1 VYRAAIEVKR
11 YPLRNLSDAIRPAG
25 MRAAS
30 RVALELL
37 RRQRFVDDAALR
49 AGELYELQ

>member
-1 VYRAAIEVKR
+1 
-11 YPLRNLSDAIRPAG
+11 

-37 RRQRFVDDAALR
+37 RRQRFVDDAAPR
-49 AGELYELQ
+49 GELYELQ